1 MLTLPGC
8 LKTLLIQILT
18 STARHAHSALGN
30 GEHGAGEEDAVLF
43 TASPADAG
51 SGSRLPGRGRLFSS
65 ILLSCLPPHGAISE
79 GLAPALSEVPPAPA
93 LARNRPGGGGGGGAA
108 RGRGAGAR
116 TGAACGG
123 T

>member
-18 STARHAHSALGN
+18 STARHSHSALGN
-30 GEHGAGEEDAVLF
+30 GEHGAGEEDAVLL

-51 SGSRLPGRGRLFSS
+51 SAARLPSRGRLFSS
-65 ILLSCLPPHGAISE
+65 ILLSCLPPRGAISA
-79 GLAPALSEVPPAPA
+79 GLGPALSEVPPVPA
-93 LARNRPGGGGGGGAA
+93 LARSRPGGGGGAA